1 MIDNRRM
8 QEAIKKAKLGQELS
22 ARELFI
28 DLVQEDPNNK
38 LAWLWLIGLLDDRDD
53 LILACEEVLRIDPT
67 ETRVRMRLDEL
78 RRIEKVEKERAE
90 NAALAKVDKLL
101 SDGNTE
107 SALRHLRKI
116 TKENNKSEIAWSM
129 LAKYTNDLVEKERA
143 LARLYAFDPA
153 NKEKKEALK
162 RARYYRENPL
172 ELAVSYEENGEIEKA
187 IKVYESVSAKAKGRS
202 EWDRLFREINRLRG
216 LKEEKIVHVSPKVT
230 IARLTLGPPLLF
242 LFMLIAQVGYDFRY
256 ISLLMGV
263 EFLLVI
269 VGAFLVALST
279 AGSENRIWK
288 KLGSVGGRGSKR
300 LRMLVGAAGVT
311 LMFLSFALLGLE
323 AYVRWLPLLP

>member
-107 SALRHLRKI
+107 SALRRLRKI
-116 TKENNKSEIAWSM
+116 T
-129 LAKYTNDLVEKERA
+129 
-143 LARLYAFDPA
+143 
-153 NKEKKEALK
+153 
-162 RARYYRENPL
+162 
-172 ELAVSYEENGEIEKA
+172 
-187 IKVYESVSAKAKGRS
+187 
-202 EWDRLFREINRLRG
+202 
-216 LKEEKIVHVSPKVT
+216 
-230 IARLTLGPPLLF
+230 
-242 LFMLIAQVGYDFRY
+242 
-256 ISLLMGV
+256 
-263 EFLLVI
+263 
-269 VGAFLVALST
+269 
-279 AGSENRIWK
+279 
-288 KLGSVGGRGSKR
+288 
-300 LRMLVGAAGVT
+300 
-311 LMFLSFALLGLE
+311 
-323 AYVRWLPLLP
+323 